1 MKIGFKVQGSGFST
15 LVVAIIKNV
24 AWAAGVLMALAVAA
38 GRSGFARAADEW
50 PQFRGPDGQGHAP
63 QAEPPLEWSD
73 TSNVVWKTP
82 IPGLGWSSP
91 VVGGSQIWLT
101 TAHEPSRTLRAI
113 CLDRGTGRVLHD
125 VEVFRPGELPRI
137 AAKNSHA
144 SPTPVLDGGF
154 VYVHFGSQGTAC
166 LARDGQVVWRAKL
179 DYDQHHGSGG
189 SPVVWRDLLIVL
201 CDGYETQSAVA
212 LDKRTGQVRWQQPL
226 EAEMAYSTPLLVPV
240 GAAEQLVCD
249 DGRAIIG
256 RDPASG
262 QELWRYRHD
271 GHSVVPR
278 PVFGHGLIYACSGYW
293 TPRLYALRAG
303 GQGDVTETHLAW
315 SARRGVPHTPSPLL
329 VGDELYL
336 LSDQGVVTCLDA
348 RNGKER
354 WRQRFNGA
362 FSASPVEAGGRIYLT
377 NEEGTTFVIS
387 PGSQYD
393 LLAVNQLAGRT
404 LATPAFAG
412 RSVFLRTD
420 AALYHLQE
428 PAAAR
433 SASQLSGVP
442 GNADGKAKR

>member
-1 MKIGFKVQGSGFST
+1 
-15 LVVAIIKNV
+15 
-24 AWAAGVLMALAVAA
+24 MALAVAA